1 MAGKSRTEDRRQQ
14 ARPRLARLVPTQQRS
29 RERFERILEC
39 AAEIMA
45 EKGSEAFR
53 MSDIVERTGVAFGS
67 LYQYFPDKT
76 AIIGTLAERYNAVG
90 RDCVRRDLAVV
101 RNVRDL
107 HPALCRIVDSYYQMF
122 IDEPVMRD
130 IWQATQADRALQ
142 KLDEE
147 DGAYLAGLLDEALR
161 RIAPNAPS
169 TCAGVVFAT
178 DHDADRGRPC
188 AMRSRWSRRKPRACS
203 LCSSGCCRRICR
215 RWRSREAVETYCS
228 NTAAHAGLRLPFC
241 RRRQA
246 VMARALG
253 ISPAQRR

>member
-1 MAGKSRTEDRRQQ
+1 MAAKKTGQSEAQ
-14 ARPRLARLVPTQQRS
+14 AGVQGLARLVPTQQRS
-29 RERFERILEC
+29 RERFERILEG

-53 MSDIVERTGVAFGS
+53 MSDIVERTGVPFGS

-76 AIIGTLAERYNAVG
+76 AIIGTLAERYNAIG
-90 RDCVRRDLAVV
+90 RDCVRRDLSAV
-101 RNVRDL
+101 RSTRDL

-147 DGAYLAGLLDEALR
+147 DGAFLAGLLDEALR

-169 TCAGVVFAT
+169 PALASFSQLIMTLIAAAVRHAIALEPKQAARVLTLFKRMLPKNLSALEVTGILRPNRLLTART
-178 DHDADRGRPC
+178 RPGRP
-188 AMRSRWSRRKPRACS
+188 R
-203 LCSSGCCRRICR
+203 
-215 RWRSREAVETYCS
+215 
-228 NTAAHAGLRLPFC
+228 
-241 RRRQA
+241 
-246 VMARALG
+246 
-253 ISPAQRR
+253 